1 MSAVAQ
7 PPVGAH
13 DVESDGL
20 LGEARSTSVLETDG
34 LLDGQLTAAPSRLP
48 LRLPFW
54 YGHLVLGLC
63 TLARL
68 LKSFGQANTLF
79 LSVPG
84 ILRDIHLTNTTLGVW
99 FAIACLAASVV
110 QPLFGR
116 LLDKH
121 GGRLCIPVALVL
133 LAASLLLLAVARN
146 GVTVF
151 VSLLGLRAIGLGALD
166 TFSSATVCRWYV
178 VHRGS
183 ALALM
188 TVLFYLGTGAGTVQ
202 IMSAVQKHGSW
213 RAGPAVAALLCLC
226 SAPLCGALII
236 STPEKAG
243 LQPDGNVVASASRD
257 GVTSET
263 RRAAAMDS
271 VSLTRAQALRT
282 RVFWVWS
289 CYTLAFFFGASGTD
303 FHLVAMTAEAGTVD
317 VASTLSIATGASAG
331 VACLLVGWLLDRGTP
346 GAHILVCGGICL
358 SGYLFLLAVMV
369 SPLIAWLTGIVKG
382 TADACAGVALPYVFA
397 DVFGRAHA
405 GEIFALNRTLGV
417 VGSGLGPLLF
427 GVWRDVAG
435 KYRPALLGVA
445 CMPLVAS
452 LAVALTPPH
461 AAAEE

>member
-1 MSAVAQ
+1 MSAIAQ
-7 PPVGAH
+7 PVGAFH
-13 DVESDGL
+13 VETASR
-20 LGEARSTSVLETDG
+20 GE
-34 LLDGQLTAAPSRLP
+34 LP

-54 YGHLVLGLC
+54 YGHLVLALC

-84 ILRDIHLTNTTLGVW
+84 ILRDVHLTNTTLGLW
-99 FAIACLAASVV
+99 FATACLAASVV

-121 GGRLCIPVALVL
+121 GGRVCIPVALVL

-151 VSLLGLRAIGLGALD
+151 ISLLGLRAIGLGALD

-178 VHRGS
+178 AHRGS

-202 IMSAVQKHGSW
+202 LMAAVQKHGSW
-213 RAGPAVAALLCLC
+213 RAGPAVAALLCVC
-226 SAPLCGALII
+226 AAPVCGALII

-243 LQPDGNVVASASRD
+243 LQPDGIVVASTSHD
-257 GVTSET
+257 GATPEMRQAVAD
-263 RRAAAMDS
+263 R

-289 CYTLAFFFGASGTD
+289 LYTLSFFFSASGTD
-303 FHLVAMTAEAGTVD
+303 FHLVSMTAEAGTVN
-317 VASTLSIATGASAG
+317 VASTLSVATGASAG
-331 VACLLVGWLLDRGTP
+331 VASLLAGWLLDRGTP
-346 GAHILVCGGICL
+346 GAHLLVCGGICL
-358 SGYLFLLAVMV
+358 SGYLFLLTVMV

-397 DVFGRAHA
+397 EVFGRAHA

-461 AAAEE
+461 ASCPAVSEEAPSG

>member
-1 MSAVAQ
+1 MSASAQ
-7 PPVGAH
+7 PPVGGD
-13 DVESDGL
+13 DVE
-20 LGEARSTSVLETDG
+20 TDE
-34 LLDGQLTAAPSRLP
+34 LLDGELVTAALSRLLVRPP
-48 LRLPFW
+48 LW
-54 YGHLVLGLC
+54 YGHLVLALC

-84 ILRDIHLTNTTLGVW
+84 ILRDIHLTNTTLGLW
-99 FAIACLAASVV
+99 FCVACLLASVV

-116 LLDKH
+116 LLDRH
-121 GGRLCIPVALVL
+121 GGRVCIPVALVL

-151 VSLLGLRAIGLGALD
+151 VSLLGLRAVGLGALD

-178 VHRGS
+178 RHRGS
-183 ALALM
+183 ALAIM

-202 IMSAVQKHGSW
+202 IMAAVQKHAASW
-213 RAGPAVAALLCLC
+213 RAGPAVAALLCVC

-236 STPEKAG
+236 STPERAG
-243 LQPDGNVVASASRD
+243 LQPDGHAAVSSSQD
-257 GVTSET
+257 GVAPSEQ
-263 RRAAAMDS
+263 RPEAA
-271 VSLTRAQALRT
+271 LTRSQALKT

-289 CYTLAFFFGASGTD
+289 LYTLSFFFGASGTD
-303 FHLVAMTAEAGTVD
+303 FHLVSMAAEAGSVD
-317 VASTLSIATGASAG
+317 VASTLSIATGSSAG
-331 VACLLVGWLLDRGTP
+331 VACLLVGWLLDRGSS

-358 SGYLFLLAVMV
+358 SGYLFLLTVMV

-445 CMPLVAS
+445 CMPLLAS

-461 AAAEE
+461 AVHAAAPAEEEVELQ